1 MRGHRVKTILG
12 LLITVA
18 LLAWVL
24 RDVSP
29 AEIAAEL
36 RDARPGW
43 LALAVVLATF
53 SFALRAWRWRVLLEP
68 GHPGTELGTRFG
80 AVCIG
85 FAVNNLL
92 PARLGEFTRAYVFSR
107 TAAVPLSASIA
118 SLVVERILDGVVL
131 AIFLFATI
139 SLPGFPL
146 GEGAGAELIGR
157 TANVGAVVFGIGL
170 ALLWAA
176 AQSPTGAARVF
187 DRTLGRVL
195 PEKAREKASP
205 IVQAFVDGLAALRRP
220 SSFLLAL
227 GWSFVVWLDV
237 GLSIWAGLVAFG
249 ITAPGVTGAL
259 FLQSLIAFAV
269 AAPSSPGFFGVF
281 EAAARLGLGVWDV
294 PAATVVSF
302 ATSYHILTFIPVTLL
317 GLWYLR
323 RLGLSLGEVERSGEI
338 VEAAGDA
345 AAGGRA

>member
-1 MRGHRVKTILG
+1 MRGHRGKTVVG

-29 AEIAAEL
+29 AEIASEL
-36 RDARPGW
+36 REARVDW
-43 LALAVVLATF
+43 LLLAVALATF
-53 SFALRAWRWRVLLEP
+53 SFVLRAWRWRVLLEP
-68 GHPGTELGTRFG
+68 SHPGTELGTRFG

-92 PARLGEFTRAYVFSR
+92 PARLGEFTRAYVFARS
-107 TAAVPLSASIA
+107 AEVPLSASIA

-131 AIFLFATI
+131 AILLFATI

-146 GEGAGAELIGR
+146 GEGTGAELIRR
-157 TANVGAVVFGIGL
+157 TANVGAVAFGLGL
-170 ALLWAA
+170 AFLWVAA
-176 AQSPTGAARVF
+176 RSPAGAARAF

-195 PEKAREKASP
+195 PERIGAKASP
-205 IVQAFVDGLAALRRP
+205 IVRAFADGLGAMRRP
-220 SSFLLAL
+220 TSFLLAL
-227 GWSFVVWLDV
+227 AWSFVVWLDV

-259 FLQSLIAFAV
+259 FLQSMIAFAV

-281 EAAARLGLGVWDV
+281 EAAARLGLGLWDI

-317 GLWYLR
+317 GLWFLR
-323 RLGLSLGEVERSGEI
+323 RLGLSLGEVERRDEF
-338 VEAAGDA
+338 VEAADDA
-345 AAGGRA
+345 ATGGRA